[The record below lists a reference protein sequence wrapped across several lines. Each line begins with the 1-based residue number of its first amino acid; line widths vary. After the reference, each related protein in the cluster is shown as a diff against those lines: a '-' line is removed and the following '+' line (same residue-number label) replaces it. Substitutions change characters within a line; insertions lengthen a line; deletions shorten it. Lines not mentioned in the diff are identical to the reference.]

1 MASVSR
7 EQVDPEPVLRRMLL
21 ADENQETLERLAE
34 IARGLGHEVVARELA
49 PAAVARAI
57 QDESPDIAVVALHED
72 ADHAI
77 DLIQEAV
84 DQGICP
90 VIVQANG
97 ADAEFAARAAERGAF
112 ALASPVE
119 PEALQAAVEVAVRRF
134 EELAELSEEV
144 EKLEGALRRRAIV
157 ERAKGV
163 LMERESLSEREAFER
178 LRNRARSSNRT
189 LVDVA
194 QAFLES

>member
-7 EQVDPEPVLRRMLL
+7 EQVDPEPVRRRMLL
-21 ADENQETLERLAE
+21 ADENHETLERLAE
-34 IARGLGHEVVARELA
+34 IARGLGHEVVAREIA

-57 QDESPDIAVVALHED
+57 HDESPEIAVVALHKD

-163 LMERESLSEREAFER
+163 LMEREGLSEREAFEV
-178 LRNRARSSNRT
+178 LRNRARSTNRT

-194 QAFLES
+194 EAFLES